1 MSLYLGQTRLSANRG
16 SYGVLKK
23 NLANID
29 TEGIDYLLNSKSILS
44 GDIGSNSNVYNNI
57 LNYKHSTFDV
67 SKFISI
73 GTRPY
78 VDNEGIIHFINQRNN
93 ALRSRESF
101 SLHNNSVSFGCRYRW
116 SKELDIYGDIE
127 ILNLTD
133 NSSSTITGLHIRQTN
148 DGFRAELFEQNTITN
163 IAFVRFDGI
172 GANDNE
178 SWVDLKASIKNNV
191 LSFSYKYED
200 GSGNSGTAELTSELN
215 LENVYLKVGTGQY
228 GSKSSSFKIDMKTIY
243 LDIDGMPVFNGN
255 KTGLD
260 VIKQDDYEVIGSP
273 VITEDGVASG
283 LSSVNY
289 LTIPKEIINSLI
301 GHKWRIDYKF
311 ITKPNADK
319 TAGHRYLLG
328 TKYDTNT
335 TNPINLGLFNMNY
348 LWFASLLLS
357 DGSRTTSFYNE
368 LDGTNFG
375 SMIGYLEFDGNNY
388 TNAVL
393 QETDTSWKISQV
405 ASNLSIAEATEDLRI
420 GYNLTSGSI
429 DLNSI
434 KIYIDGN
441 LVYQPCLKIPYT
453 ESKTGSKIVDSVY
466 RQRISDLYELQGYA
480 PYYSL
485 DEQNQT
491 YTLPK
496 GEVYGMIN
504 KYGNEYTKSHITNTI
519 FNTSNNIN
527 LVNSNGNLV
536 LKAGSILY
544 FPNGFEEDGV
554 TRKFITKTIP
564 SDKTIIYEATNR
576 KNLVICLTASLTA
589 ALTYDYE
596 CYSST
601 TTPPPS
607 VNRRVWYDMQNNV
620 IKTYSPDS
628 DTAETELI
636 SFPIALVNTLDTANK
651 FSISKVFNSVGYIDK
666 CLFTLPDIQLLCPNG
681 IKDNSLNNN
690 IITIK
695 DIIVNN
701 REDNLTGTYN
711 LRISPREII
720 ATAVQYDYHNNVNS
734 LDDKLYKDST
744 IIGTVEYAS
753 GRITNLN
760 YSDTLSLVHYGNFS
774 DALSKNICTTSP
786 ISSTGNYTCTSYKP
800 AVVIYN
806 YVNGK
811 SWYRLYS
818 DGYCEQGGE
827 TEVFQ
832 SNTQKTISLLKQ
844 LIADNYQVNLIQIM
858 STDSPTCSTVNFIT
872 QRNSDSFTI
881 NYTTWGSEYP
891 QIKYL
896 WEAKGYIQ

>member
-1 MSLYLGQTRLSANRG
+1 MSNTPNKLEITIKLNAKNCTFENNFFLNWSENFRFIYR
-16 SYGVLKK
+16 YGY
-23 NLANID
+23 N
-29 TEGIDYLLNSKSILS
+29 YLLMANKS
-44 GDIGSNSNVYNNI
+44 GGSDKYVTTPISMNTDYVVKYEIISTNCKVYLNGELKTNVDD
-57 LNYKHSTFDV
+57 TFDL
-67 SKFISI
+67 SYISSNAGLI
-73 GTRPY
+73 GRGASHADWY
-78 VDNEGIIHFINQRNN
+78 WQGSID
-93 ALRSRESF
+93 LKSF
-101 SLHNNSVSFGCRYRW
+101 A
-116 SKELDIYGDIE
+116 I
-127 ILNLTD
+127 
-133 NSSSTITGLHIRQTN
+133 
-148 DGFRAELFEQNTITN
+148 
-163 IAFVRFDGI
+163 
-172 GANDNE
+172 
-178 SWVDLKASIKNNV
+178 WVDGV
-191 LSFSYKYED
+191 
-200 GSGNSGTAELTSELN
+200 
-215 LENVYLKVGTGQY
+215 
-228 GSKSSSFKIDMKTIY
+228 
-243 LDIDGMPVFNGN
+243 PVFNGN
-255 KTGLD
+255 KTGID
-260 VIKQDDYEVIGSP
+260 IIKQDDYEVIGSP

-283 LSSVNY
+283 LSNTNY
-289 LTIPKEIINSLI
+289 IITNGSTS
-301 GHKWRIDYKF
+301 GFFECFFKF
-311 ITKPNADK
+311 ITKDVASPQMLMYENQ
-319 TAGHRYLLG
+319 TGVSLSRIH
-328 TKYDTNT
+328 
-335 TNPINLGLFNMNY
+335 IFNNK
-348 LWFASLLLS
+348 LIVNFSS
-357 DGSRTTSFYNE
+357 DGTSFDISDTYASALTLDANVEYVGKFSFNGSQYKIDLSKNNE
-368 LDGTNFG
+368 PFINYITLDSTQQMRATTWILGKQYGN
-375 SMIGYLEFDGNNY
+375 IGALN
-388 TNAVL
+388 
-393 QETDTSWKISQV
+393 
-405 ASNLSIAEATEDLRI
+405 
-420 GYNLTSGSI
+420 GSI
-429 DLNSI
+429 DLNAF
-434 KIYIDGN
+434 KIYVDGN

-453 ESKTGSKIVDSVY
+453 ESKTGSKIVDSIY
-466 RQRISDLYELQGYA
+466 RQRISDLYDIQGYS

-496 GEVYGMIN
+496 EEVYGMIN

-536 LKAGSILY
+536 LKAGSIIY

-564 SDKTIIYEATNR
+564 SDKIIIYEATNR

-601 TTPPPS
+601 DGTTPPPS

-636 SFPIALVNTLDTANK
+636 SFPIALVDTLDTASK
-651 FSISKVFNSVGYIDK
+651 FSISKEFNSVGYIDK

>member
-44 GDIGSNSNVYNNI
+44 GDIGSNSSVYNNI
-57 LNYKHSTFDV
+57 LNYKHSTFDK
-67 SKFISI
+67 SKFTVAGSPTI
-73 GTRPY
+73 
-78 VDNEGIIHFINQRNN
+78 
-93 ALRSRESF
+93 
-101 SLHNNSVSFGCRYRW
+101 
-116 SKELDIYGDIE
+116 
-127 ILNLTD
+127 TD
-133 NSSSTITGLHIRQTN
+133 DGVASGFSSSNYLSIPTMSNTPNKLEITIKLNAKNCTFENNFFLNWSENFRFVYRYGYNYLLMANKSGGSDKYVTTPISMNTDYVVKYEIISTNCKVYLNGELKTNVDDTFDLSYISSNAGL
-148 DGFRAELFEQNTITN
+148 
-163 IAFVRFDGI
+163 I
-172 GANDNE
+172 GRGASHADWYWQG
-178 SWVDLKASIKNNV
+178 SIDLKSFAIWVDGV
-191 LSFSYKYED
+191 
-200 GSGNSGTAELTSELN
+200 
-215 LENVYLKVGTGQY
+215 Q
-228 GSKSSSFKIDMKTIY
+228 
-243 LDIDGMPVFNGN
+243 VFNGN

-260 VIKQDDYEVIGSP
+260 VIKQDNYEVVGNP
-273 VITEDGVASG
+273 TITEDGVASG
-283 LSSVNY
+283 FSASNY
-289 LTIPKEIINSLI
+289 IKLPFDNTKNNFRFNFNIATDIDYDAYDSTLKGAVQLYINSV
-301 GHKWRIDYKF
+301 
-311 ITKPNADK
+311 
-319 TAGHRYLLG
+319 
-328 TKYDTNT
+328 
-335 TNPINLGLFNMNY
+335 
-348 LWFASLLLS
+348 
-357 DGSRTTSFYNE
+357 GSVQAHIV
-368 LDGTNFG
+368 LDGEAVNVGVLSFPSTKGEFFE
-375 SMIGYLEFDGNNY
+375 GYYELNNGIYTFALKRKNDIAYKILTLNDNRLPSNNY
-388 TNAVL
+388 ILRTCSK
-393 QETDTSWKISQV
+393 TSS
-405 ASNLSIAEATEDLRI
+405 
-420 GYNLTSGSI
+420 
-429 DLNSI
+429 DLNLFEV
-434 KIYIDGN
+434 YVDGN

-453 ESKTGSKIVDSVY
+453 ESKTGSKIVDSIY

-554 TRKFITKTIP
+554 TRKFITKTIS
-564 SDKTIIYEATNR
+564 SDKTIIYDATNR
-576 KNLVICLTASLTA
+576 KNLVICLTASLA
-589 ALTYDYE
+589 SALTYDYE

-601 TTPPPS
+601 DGTIPPS
-607 VNRRVWYDMQNNV
+607 VNRRFWYDMQNNV
-620 IKTYSPDS
+620 IKTYAPNS

-636 SFPIALVNTLDTANK
+636 SFPIALVDTLDTANK

-690 IITIK
+690 VITIK
-695 DIIVNN
+695 DIMVNN

-753 GRITNLN
+753 GRIINLN

-881 NYTTWGSEYP
+881 NYSTWGSEYP

>member
-44 GDIGSNSNVYNNI
+44 GDIGSNSSVYNNI
-57 LNYKHSTFDV
+57 LNYKHSTFDK
-67 SKFISI
+67 SKFKVAGSPTITEDGVASGFSDTNKITIASDFVSANSWVFYSPTFQLNELGSIENYVIHSSSICISKNYNTVPENSQFIVRLYFSDETEVKIYYFSDITIVENENYQVKIEYTGTQYKIYIKVGDGNYVLKHTITKSAKLISNTDYTI
-73 GTRPY
+73 G
-78 VDNEGIIHFINQRNN
+78 
-93 ALRSRESF
+93 
-101 SLHNNSVSFGCRYRW
+101 SFGM
-116 SKELDIYGDIE
+116 YGWYNGSID
-127 ILNLTD
+127 LK
-133 NSSSTITGLHIRQTN
+133 SFAIR
-148 DGFRAELFEQNTITN
+148 A
-163 IAFVRFDGI
+163 DGI
-172 GANDNE
+172 
-178 SWVDLKASIKNNV
+178 
-191 LSFSYKYED
+191 
-200 GSGNSGTAELTSELN
+200 
-215 LENVYLKVGTGQY
+215 
-228 GSKSSSFKIDMKTIY
+228 
-243 LDIDGMPVFNGN
+243 PVFNGN

-260 VIKQDDYEVIGSP
+260 VIKEDNYEVIGSP
-273 VITEDGVASG
+273 VITEDGIASG
-283 LSSVNY
+283 FTNNDY
-289 LTIPKEIINSLI
+289 IITNGSTS
-301 GHKWRIDYKF
+301 GFFECFFKF
-311 ITKPNADK
+311 ITKDV
-319 TAGHRYLLG
+319 
-328 TKYDTNT
+328 
-335 TNPINLGLFNMNY
+335 
-348 LWFASLLLS
+348 ASPQMLMYENQTGVSLSRIHIYNNKLIVNFSS
-357 DGSRTTSFYNE
+357 DGTSFDISDTYASALTLDANVEYVGKFSFNGSQYKIDLSKNNE
-368 LDGTNFG
+368 PFINYITLDSTQQMRATTWILGKQYGN
-375 SMIGYLEFDGNNY
+375 IGALD
-388 TNAVL
+388 
-393 QETDTSWKISQV
+393 
-405 ASNLSIAEATEDLRI
+405 
-420 GYNLTSGSI
+420 GSI
-429 DLNSI
+429 DLNAF
-434 KIYIDGN
+434 KIYVDGN

-453 ESKTGSKIVDSVY
+453 ESKTGSKIVDSIY

-536 LKAGSILY
+536 LKAGSIIY

-576 KNLVICLTASLTA
+576 KNLVICLTASLTTI
-589 ALTYDYE
+589 LTYDYE

-601 TTPPPS
+601 DGTTPPSS

-636 SFPIALVNTLDTANK
+636 SFPIALVDTVDTANK

-753 GRITNLN
+753 GRIINLN